1 MAMRNLIPTAALAL
15 YALIFG
21 GAHSVTAAE
30 APTPAQALTLTPIQ
44 PLVEFTTPP
53 KDEIAQ
59 CTIRPEKEN
68 NVTSWVVR
76 NRQNEVLRRFA
87 DTNNDNYVDQWCY
100 FLGGVEVTSV
110 SGSPSSP

>member
-53 KDEIAQ
+53 QLLHLGLDAIAS
-59 CTIRPEKEN
+59 TH
-68 NVTSWVVR
+68 T
-76 NRQNEVLRRFA
+76 NRWQ
-87 DTNNDNYVDQWCY
+87 
-100 FLGGVEVTSV
+100 
-110 SGSPSSP
+110 